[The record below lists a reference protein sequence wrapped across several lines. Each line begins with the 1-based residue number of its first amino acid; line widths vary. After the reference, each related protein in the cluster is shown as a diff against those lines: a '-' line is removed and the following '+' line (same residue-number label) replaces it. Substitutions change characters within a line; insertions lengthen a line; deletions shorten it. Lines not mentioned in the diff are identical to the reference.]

1 MAKSTKASAGQSS
14 NCRSSGPLTGK
25 TIVLGVTGSIA
36 AYKAA
41 DLTSLLVKAGATVYP
56 VLTRSACEFI
66 QPLTLQVLARN
77 PAVSDL
83 WGEKEGW
90 QPGHIDLADRA
101 DLLVVAPATAH
112 VIAQFAHGLAP
123 DLLSCIYLATRAPVL
138 ICPAMNGKMY
148 SHPAT
153 TANLEILAN
162 RGVTFVDPVQ
172 GMLACGYE
180 GNGKL
185 APVDTIFQR
194 ITAMLIGSGKS
205 SRKG

>member
-1 MAKSTKASAGQSS
+1 MSMEAA
-14 NCRSSGPLTGK
+14 NPVPLGPLAGK

-41 DLTSLLVKAGATVYP
+41 DLTSLLVQAGASVYP
-56 VLTRSACEFI
+56 VLTHSACEFI

-123 DLLSCIYLATRAPVL
+123 DLLSCIYLATLAPVL
-138 ICPAMNGKMY
+138 VCPAMNGKMY
-148 SHPAT
+148 AHPAT
-153 TANLEILAN
+153 ASNLEVLRQ
-162 RGVTFVDPVQ
+162 RGVSFVDPVP

-185 APVDTIFQR
+185 APVDVIFRR
-194 ITAMLIGSGKS
+194 IESILATPSTAAGG
-205 SRKG
+205 